1 MVQRDASSNDN
12 VEKLAK
18 EAQQLISEKEKK
30 KNHWKFSSCWFNE
43 KRKFWFGPND
53 DPVISETLKHMP

>member
-12 VEKLAK
+12 IEKLAK

-30 KNHWKFSSCWFNE
+30 NHWKFNSCWFNE